1 MWCKERSAEWWS
13 NAIVG
18 NYGESWWREN
28 LRMSKETFLILC
40 NELRPHIERQM
51 TRFRQPISVE
61 ARLALTIWRLG
72 TNVEY
77 RTIAGLF
84 GLGRSTVGEIVVDTC
99 DAISCHLM
107 SKYVKM
113 PQDEHLR
120 EVIDGFE
127 RRWGFP
133 QTVGAI
139 DGTHM
144 PILKPQDSASDY
156 FNRKGY
162 YSILTQ
168 AVVDYK
174 GFFL

>member
-1 MWCKERSAEWWS
+1 MLLALTYQRKTIGPEMWCKERSADWWS

-40 NELRPHIERQM
+40 NERQM

-84 GLGRSTVGEIVVDTC
+84 GLGRSTVGEIVMSPDVEVC
-99 DAISCHLM
+99 EDA
-107 SKYVKM
+107 
-113 PQDEHLR
+113 PR
-120 EVIDGFE
+120 
-127 RRWGFP
+127 
-133 QTVGAI
+133 
-139 DGTHM
+139 
-144 PILKPQDSASDY
+144 
-156 FNRKGY
+156 
-162 YSILTQ
+162 
-168 AVVDYK
+168 
-174 GFFL
+174 